1 MFKPLRA
8 LAHDLDAGTV
18 SAQALVETALAR
30 IQNPS
35 GEGSRAFLALD
46 GAAAVEQAQFYDQQR
61 KAGRSVPPFAGI
73 PIGVKDLFDLKGQV
87 TRAGSVVLANAPP
100 AAADAPA
107 IARLKAQGFIV
118 VGRNNMTEFAYSG
131 VGLNPHYGTPRS
143 PYDRETGHIPGGS
156 SSGAAV
162 AVADGMVPLAIGS
175 DTGGSCRIPASYNGI
190 VGYKPSTGRIPTD
203 GAYPLS
209 KTLDSIGPLARSVD
223 CCALADAALAL
234 DWDGSIAPP
243 RHALRFAVPRSYFEG
258 TLDDAVAADFDRAV
272 SVLGKAGILIEEV
285 AFAELAQ
292 LPAINAKGGISAVEA
307 MLHHRAQIAKVG
319 DGYDQ
324 RVRRRIELGALISAP
339 DYVELLASRKNLIAE
354 FNQAMAG
361 FDALIMPTTCN
372 APPAIS
378 ALARDEDYLRFNFLS
393 LRNTFTGNFLDC
405 CGISLPMHKQDAAPT
420 GFMLMAPHGR
430 DRLIF
435 SAAQAVETVLAS
447 VRGEN

>member
-8 LAHDLDAGTV
+8 LAHDLDQGAV

-46 GAAAVEQAQFYDQQR
+46 GAAAVEHAQFYDQQR

-73 PIGVKDLFDLKGQV
+73 PMGVKDLFDLKGQV

-100 AAADAPA
+100 ATADAPA
-107 IARLKAQGFIV
+107 IARLKAQGFIA

-156 SSGAAV
+156 TSGGAV

-223 CCALADAALAL
+223 CCALTDAALAQ
-234 DWDGSIAPP
+234 DWDGIISPP
-243 RHALRFAVPRSYFEG
+243 RHTLRFAVPRSYFEG
-258 TLDDAVAADFDRAV
+258 TLDDAVASDFDRAV
-272 SVLGKAGILIEEV
+272 SVLGTAGVLVEEV
-285 AFAELAQ
+285 AFTELGQ
-292 LPAINAKGGISAVEA
+292 LPGINAKGGISAVEA
-307 MLHHRAQIAKVG
+307 YLHHRAQIAQAG
-319 DGYDQ
+319 DRYDP

-339 DYVELLASRKNLIAE
+339 DYVDLLTSRKRLIAE
-354 FNQAMAG
+354 FSQAMAG

-378 ALARDEDYLRFNFLS
+378 ALARDEEYLRLNFQS

-405 CGISLPMHKQDAAPT
+405 CGISLPMHKEGAPPT

-430 DRLIF
+430 DRQIF
-435 SAAQAVETVLAS
+435 SAAQMVEGALAS
-447 VRGEN
+447 ARS